1 MIDYLFAIG
10 DCLPYLYALTFFI
23 SLGIYQR
30 VSSILIT
37 ASVVG
42 FGEFMMND
50 IRDPL
55 MSLALTS
62 DRLMGVI
69 FWTGTW
75 LTCYLI
81 MVFAITQLHVRSNIS
96 KTRGTQRILWFLCAL
111 SGLQIMRYLS
121 SITIQSP
128 IIHEIYQWGVPALN
142 ICIGI
147 SLLATLLKGTVDV
160 NFNFKI
166 SLRRDLY

>member
-1 MIDYLFAIG
+1 
-10 DCLPYLYALTFFI
+10 
-23 SLGIYQR
+23 
-30 VSSILIT
+30 
-37 ASVVG
+37 
-42 FGEFMMND
+42 MND

-55 MSLALTS
+55 LEFVLSG
-62 DRLMGVI
+62 DKLMGVI
-69 FWTGTW
+69 YWTGTW
-75 LTCYLI
+75 LACYLI
-81 MVFAITQLHVRSNIS
+81 MVLAITQLHVRSNIS
-96 KTRGTQRILWFLCAL
+96 KTRGTQRVLWFLCAS

-128 IIHEIYQWGVPALN
+128 IVHEIYQWGIPALN

-160 NFNFKI
+160 NFKFRV